1 MLQEGYTM
9 KKFTNKSLCFILSIL
24 MVFSVIMLP
33 SFKSKAEVVTIDDFV
48 ERCYTVTLGRGSDAD
63 GFEYWKNQ
71 LLNGESVG
79 ENIAYGFLFSPEYLE
94 KNKSPEDYVT
104 DLYHLFMGREPDED
118 GYNYWLNQLEEG
130 KSREEIFAGFANS
143 REFYEICDSYG
154 ITAGWFVVGSDR
166 NQVNNV
172 NRFVERLYK
181 ICLGRRGD
189 LGGQK
194 NWVEKLIKK
203 EITGSECARSFVQS
217 PEYEKN
223 GLSDDD
229 YVENLYLCMM
239 GRASDEAGK
248 EYWIRA
254 IRVEDRTRDQVFE
267 GFANSEEFENIC
279 NTYNIEKGTYTAT
292 KRSGLKTYEVVVD
305 KEMLDLIN
313 SYRAENGLS
322 ELAWNAEAEQIA
334 KDRIRA
340 IAEGGELSH
349 SAAGGPPEGCCAE
362 NLFGGSGGGKSSEFI
377 FNGYKTSEWHDA
389 NMKKPSATSCVIAT
403 CNVFKDFGGTKVY
416 WGQWN
421 IQIFY

>member
-9 KKFTNKSLCFILSIL
+9 KKLISKSLCFILSIL
-24 MVFSVIMLP
+24 MVLSVIMLP
-33 SFKSKAEVVTIDDFV
+33 SFKSKAEAGTIDDFV

-94 KNKSPEDYVT
+94 KDKSPEDYVT

-118 GYNYWLNQLEEG
+118 GYNYWLNQLQEG

-143 REFYEICDSYG
+143 KEFYEICDGYG

-166 NQVNNV
+166 NQVNDV

-189 LGGQK
+189 QGGQK

-203 EITGSECARSFVQS
+203 EITGSECARCFVQS
-217 PEYEKN
+217 PEYENK
-223 GLSDDD
+223 GLSDDE

-248 EYWIRA
+248 EHWIRA
-254 IRVEDRTRDQVFE
+254 IRVEERTRDQVFE
-267 GFANSEEFENIC
+267 GFANSEEFGNIC

-292 KRSGLKTYEVVVD
+292 KRNFPITYEVVVD

-322 ELAWNAEAEQIA
+322 ELSWNADAEQIA
-334 KDRIRA
+334 KDRIQA

-349 SAAGGPPEGCCAE
+349 FAAGGPPEGYCAE
-362 NLFGGSGGGKSSEFI
+362 NLFRASSGGKSSEFI
-377 FNGYKTSEWHDA
+377 FEAYKSSPGHST
-389 NMKKPSATSCVIAT
+389 NMRNTRATSCVIAT